1 MSRSSRIIL
10 LFMYCRSEKRKC
22 IIMHL
27 FMEIFSDVQEMYSQ
41 KISSSTDLSIR
52 IFLPSGNIF
61 VI

>member
-41 KISSSTDLSIR
+41 KISSTDLSIR

>member
-41 KISSSTDLSIR
+41 NISSTDLSIR